1 MKRPS
6 FALPA
11 AAAATALIMTG
22 AMALP
27 ASAAS
32 STHYVTASDITPGP
46 EDITTYLGWHEGA
59 GAGVRHEVRW
69 DGLHLA
75 TGAGASQ
82 IINGLVP
89 GGALGLPLTGGPEL
103 LNLITTSS
111 VTVAAGSVHLQVAFT
126 ADDSTA
132 GYWGTLRPAA
142 GAGVGTSTPS
152 ATDSWISSQTI
163 TGTTIVKDVPQPLG
177 DIVAALEAAG
187 GQLRYSAFGV
197 RAGTHSV
204 VEQIT
209 WNDVEYRF
217 TAQPLAAPP
226 ATDAWVL
233 ESDIRPNATPY
244 TGWHE
249 GYPNATPAYEV
260 ISTGLSFGNGA
271 NSQIINGLTT
281 PITDADLE
289 RLITTAS
296 VTVVSGEAFF
306 QVPLFVGTGDPRLF
320 TTLRPANAAT
330 PSVNSTFSLFS
341 QWVSSNAVPGIPA
354 NTPMRLGDIIDA
366 LEAVGDVDVLA
377 FGVLAQASAPAVVA
391 NLEWDGVRYNFT
403 AQPAAAPPAL
413 AATGTDGIVPLS
425 IAGLLL
431 LAGTALV
438 TVRIRRSNS

>member
-1 MKRPS
+1 M
-6 FALPA
+6 
-11 AAAATALIMTG
+11 
-22 AMALP
+22 
-27 ASAAS
+27 
-32 STHYVTASDITPGP
+32 
-46 EDITTYLGWHEGA
+46 
-59 GAGVRHEVRW
+59 
-69 DGLHLA
+69 
-75 TGAGASQ
+75 
-82 IINGLVP
+82 
-89 GGALGLPLTGGPEL
+89 
-103 LNLITTSS
+103 
-111 VTVAAGSVHLQVAFT
+111 
-126 ADDSTA
+126 
-132 GYWGTLRPAA
+132 
-142 GAGVGTSTPS
+142 
-152 ATDSWISSQTI
+152 
-163 TGTTIVKDVPQPLG
+163 
-177 DIVAALEAAG
+177 
-187 GQLRYSAFGV
+187 
-197 RAGTHSV
+197 

>member
-11 AAAATALIMTG
+11 AAAATALIMTV

-32 STHYVTASDITPGP
+32 STDYVVAGDIANGP
-46 EDITTYLGWHEGA
+46 ETDATYLGWHEGA
-59 GAGVRHEVRW
+59 GAGVRHDVRW

-75 TGAGASQ
+75 TGVGASQ
-82 IINGLVP
+82 IINGLVA
-89 GGALGLPLTGGPEL
+89 GGTLGLPLADGGEL
-103 LNLITTSS
+103 LSLITTSS
-111 VTVAAGSVHLQVAFT
+111 VTVAAGNVHLQVAFT
-126 ADDSTA
+126 ADDSIT

-142 GAGVGTSTPS
+142 AYGAGTSTPT
-152 ATDSWISSQTI
+152 ATDAWISSKTI
-163 TGTTIVKDVPQPLG
+163 TGTSIVQDVAQPLQ
-177 DIVAALEAAG
+177 DIVSELAALP

-197 RAGTHSV
+197 WAGALSV

-209 WNDVEYRF
+209 WDDVEYRF
-217 TAQPLAAPP
+217 TAQPFVAPA

-249 GYPNATPAYEV
+249 GYPNVTPAYDV

-271 NSQIINGLTT
+271 NSQVINGLATPLTT
-281 PITDADLE
+281 LE
-289 RLITTAS
+289 LARLITTAS

-306 QVPLFVGTGDPRLF
+306 QVPLFVGPTDEF

-330 PSVNSTFSLFS
+330 PSANSTFSLFS
-341 QWVSSNAVPGIPA
+341 QWVLSRAVAGLNANQPY
-354 NTPMRLGDIIDA
+354 RLGDIIES
-366 LEAVGDVDVLA
+366 LEGAGDVDVLA
-377 FGVLAQASAPAVVA
+377 FGVLAQASTPAVVA
-391 NLEWDGVRYNFT
+391 NLEWNGVRYNFT
-403 AQPAAAPPAL
+403 AQPAAAPTPAL

-431 LAGTALV
+431 LAGVALV